1 MSGSSQR
8 LGIAATWGSEQ
19 THALFGETE
28 TVWRRAVAERG
39 ALVMKEFKKER
50 KLVGGWE
57 EGLWRVRKRSGA
69 ELVSC
74 FTACEIDG
82 RAKIE
87 GWEE

>member
-1 MSGSSQR
+1 M
-8 LGIAATWGSEQ
+8 GIAAIWGSEQ
-19 THALFGETE
+19 THALWGETE
-28 TVWRRAVAERG
+28 TFWARTVAERG
-39 ALVMKEFKKER
+39 ALVIKGFKKER

-69 ELVSC
+69 ELVSW

-82 RAKIE
+82 RAKME